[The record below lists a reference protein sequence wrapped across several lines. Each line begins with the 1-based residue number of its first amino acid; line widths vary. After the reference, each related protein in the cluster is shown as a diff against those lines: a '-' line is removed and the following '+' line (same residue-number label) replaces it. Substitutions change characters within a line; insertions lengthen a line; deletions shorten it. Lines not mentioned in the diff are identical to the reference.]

1 MTSSPRTLVLGV
13 VGGAV
18 VVGAVR
24 LLARRLRAASANAT
38 GNSGIGVPLP
48 RAPEHGT
55 CIYLDYQAT
64 TPVWPEVAEAA
75 IPYLRLHWGNPSSGH
90 AFGKPSAAAV
100 KRARAAVARLIGASP
115 DEILFTACG
124 SEADNHAIV
133 GAIEAEEARRRLAGV
148 GAGPLP
154 HVVTSNIEHPAIV
167 ECLEAARA
175 CGRAD
180 VTYVPADGEGRVSAA
195 AVAAALTPQT
205 VLVTVMAANN
215 EVGALQPIAEIVA
228 ACRAT
233 MPGVLVHTDAAQSV
247 GKVAVDVEA
256 LGVDLLTLVGHKF
269 GAPKGVA
276 ALYVR
281 RGLQLPNFL
290 HGGGQEGGRRA
301 GTECVVLVTA
311 LGRAA
316 EIARDELGALQAHMR
331 ATRDRLAQL
340 LWEGLATAEGDGALL
355 RRNGPKAEEHR
366 LPNTL
371 SVGIRGVQASALL
384 ATLSEQVAASAGAAC
399 HTDHASVSAVLRAMD
414 VPHDYAV
421 GTLRLSTGRHTT
433 MDDVERGAA
442 LILAEAKA
450 QLRREPT
457 GQHEAAAV
465 QCLDSRG

>member
-1 MTSSPRTLVLGV
+1 MAYSQPRALVLGI

-24 LLARRLRAASANAT
+24 LLARRFRAASLQAST
-38 GNSGIGVPLP
+38 GGSGIGVPLP

-75 IPYLRLHWGNPSSGH
+75 IPYLKLHWGNPSSGH
-90 AFGKPSAAAV
+90 AFGKPTAAAV
-100 KRARAAVARLIGASP
+100 KRARAAVARLIGAEP

-124 SEADNHAIV
+124 SEADNHAIM
-133 GAIEAEEARRRLAGV
+133 GTIEAEEARRRLAGV
-148 GAGPLP
+148 KGGPPP
-154 HVVTSNIEHPAIV
+154 HVVTSNIEHPAII
-167 ECLEAARA
+167 ECLEAARK

-180 VTYVPADGEGRVSAA
+180 VTYVPADGEGRVSAG
-195 AVAAALTPQT
+195 AVAAALTPHT
-205 VLVTVMAANN
+205 VLVTVMHANN
-215 EVGALQPIAEIVA
+215 EVGALQPVAEIVK
-228 ACRAT
+228 ACRAA
-233 MPGVLVHTDAAQSV
+233 MPSVLVHTDAAQSV

-256 LGVDLLTLVGHKF
+256 LGVDLLTLVGHKI

-301 GTECVVLVTA
+301 GTECVVLLTA

-316 EIARDELGALQAHMR
+316 EIAHAELGALQAHMR
-331 ATRDRLAQL
+331 ATRDRLAAL
-340 LWEGLATAEGDGALL
+340 LWAGLGGDGVL
-355 RRNGPKAEEHR
+355 RRNGPAKEEHQ

-371 SVGIRGVQASALL
+371 SVGIRGVKASALL
-384 ATLSEQVAASAGAAC
+384 ATLSEKVAASAGAAC
-399 HTDHASVSAVLRAMD
+399 HTDHASISAVLRAMD
-414 VPHDYAV
+414 VPHEYAV

-433 MDDVERGAA
+433 MDDIERGAA
-442 LILAEAKA
+442 LILEQAKA
-450 QLRREPT
+450 QI
-457 GQHEAAAV
+457 
-465 QCLDSRG
+465 SNK